1 VYLVIED
8 KKQGGESEVL
18 HKAVQVRLYPSKEQ
32 QVLLAQ
38 TFGSARWWWNYALN
52 KSIETY
58 KETGKGLGRS
68 ALNALL
74 PSLKKAEDTCWLA
87 DCYSQVLQATTLNLT
102 TAYKNFFENRTGFP
116 RFKSK
121 HGKQSIQYP
130 QNVKIVDGNVKLP
143 GNIGILKAKIHR
155 PIEGKIKTVTV
166 SQTPSG
172 KYFAS
177 ILTEI
182 EGENP
187 TTSQAKIYGIDLGL
201 KHFAVVTDGQK
212 VSKYDNPKH
221 IAKHEKNLKRKHKKL
236 ARKQKGSNSRNKYCK
251 VVAKV
256 YERVSNSRQDFLHK
270 LSYKLVSDSQAVIVE
285 NLNVKGMVRNHN
297 MSRSIADCGWGTF
310 TNFLDYKLKRS
321 GGKLVEI
328 DRWFPSSKLCSNCF
342 YQMGE
347 MPLDV
352 REWTCPHCGTHHDRD
367 GNASINIRA
376 EGIRMLKVS
385 QSGLGVSPSR
395 GTGEPVR
402 AEGSAVSAVG
412 GEVRPKLG
420 RKSKLRHSPV
430 STEAP
435 SAYAVG

>member
-1 VYLVIED
+1 
-8 KKQGGESEVL
+8 L
-18 HKAVQVRLYPSKEQ
+18 HKAVQVRLYPSEQ
-32 QVLLAQ
+32 QQVQLAQ
-38 TFGSARWWWNYALN
+38 AMGCARWWWNYALN

-74 PSLKKAEDTCWLA
+74 PALKKAEDTCWLA

-102 TAYKNFFENRTGFP
+102 TAYKNFFDGRAKFP

-130 QNVKIVDGNVKLP
+130 QNVTIVGDNVKLP
-143 GNIGILKAKIHR
+143 GNIGVVKAKIHR
-155 PIEGKIKTVTV
+155 AIEGKIKTVTV
-166 SQTPSG
+166 SKTPSG

-177 ILTEI
+177 ILTVSVSDSERSDSEQAGGQRPTV
-182 EGENP
+182 EGENHK
-187 TTSQAKIYGIDLGL
+187 ALEGKIYGVDLGL
-201 KHFAVVTDGQK
+201 KHFAVVTDGEK

-221 IAKHEKNLKRKHKKL
+221 IAKHEKNLKRKQQKL
-236 ARKQKGSNSRNKYCK
+236 ARKLIGSRSRNKYRK

-256 YERVSNSRQDFLHK
+256 HERVRNSRQDFLHK

-285 NLNVKGMVRNHN
+285 NLNVKGMVGNHN
-297 MSRSIADCGWGTF
+297 LAKAISDAGWGMF
-310 TNFLDYKLKRS
+310 TNFLAYKLERK

-328 DRWFPSSKLCSNCF
+328 DRWFPSSQLCSNCF
-342 YQMGE
+342 YQMSE

-367 GNASINIRA
+367 GNAAINIRA
-376 EGIRMLKVS
+376 EGIRLLK
-385 QSGLGVSPSR
+385 
-395 GTGEPVR
+395 
-402 AEGSAVSAVG
+402 ADGSAVSAVG
-412 GEVRPKLG
+412 GEVRPKMG
-420 RKSKLRHSPV
+420 RKSHLWHSPM

-435 SAYAVG
+435 SSYEVG

>member
-1 VYLVIED
+1 M
-8 KKQGGESEVL
+8 L
-18 HKAVQVRLYPSKEQ
+18 HKAIQVRLYPTKKQ
-32 QVLLAQ
+32 QTQLAQ
-38 TFGSARWWWNYALN
+38 IFGASRWWWNYALN
-52 KSIETY
+52 KSIESY

-74 PSLKKAEDTCWLA
+74 PALKKTEDTCWLA

-102 TAYKNFFENRTGFP
+102 TAYKNFFEGRTGFP
-116 RFKSK
+116 RFKPK
-121 HGKQSIQYP
+121 HGKQSVQYP
-130 QNVKIVDGNVKLP
+130 QNVKVIEGNLSFP
-143 GNIGILKAKIHR
+143 GNLGIIEAKIHR
-155 PIEGKIKTVTV
+155 EIEGKIKTVTV
-166 SQTPSG
+166 SKTPTG

-177 ILTEI
+177 ILTEV

-187 TTSQAKIYGIDLGL
+187 TTSEGKIYGVDLGL
-201 KHFAVVTDGQK
+201 KHFAVVTDGEK
-212 VSKYDNPKH
+212 ISKYDNPKH
-221 IAKHEKNLKRKHKKL
+221 IAKHEKNLKRKQQKL
-236 ARKQKGSNSRNKYCK
+236 ARKQKGSKSRNRYRK

-270 LSYKLVSDSQAVIVE
+270 LSYKLVSNSQAVIVE

-297 MSRSIADCGWGTF
+297 LAKAISDCGWGMF
-310 TNFLDYKLKRS
+310 TNFLAYKLERK

-342 YQMGE
+342 YQMNE

-367 GNASINIRA
+367 VNAATNIQA
-376 EGIRMLKVS
+376 EGIRMLKVN
-385 QSGLGVSPSR
+385 QCVAGVPPVEA
-395 GTGEPVR
+395 TGEPVR

-420 RKSKLRHSPV
+420 RKSKLRHSPL

-435 SAYAVG
+435 TSSAS